1 MQQRLL
7 DSTPHEIQESL
18 VQDRRGR
25 LARPLAGRERRQAWP
40 FAIGLVLIAAVLPV
54 VAESERA
61 LSWPALIAIGL
72 LYVVST
78 GIEFEVGSGS
88 AVPSELALVPALFL
102 LPAPLVPLMVA
113 AALLIGDAPA
123 LLRGRL
129 HPERALTTVAYAW
142 YSVPPTVLMLLAGE
156 PAPRASHVAA
166 LAVLLA
172 ALLACQFA
180 GDLASTLLGEWIAH
194 GVRPGAL
201 IGPMLWVFLV
211 DCTLAPV
218 GLTAAIAAYE
228 VEGAVLL
235 LLPLMVLIAVFARE
249 RTNRI
254 SGVLELS
261 SAYRGTALLLGDVIE
276 ADDWYT
282 GSHSRDVVE
291 LTIAVCDELG
301 VSERTRQLAE
311 LTALLHD
318 VGKIAIPNEIITKP
332 GALTP
337 EERAVIE
344 THTVHGQRLLHRV
357 GGALREVGD
366 VVRACH
372 ERWDGL
378 GYPDGTAGEAIPL
391 VARIVCCCDA
401 FNAMTTDRPYRRAL
415 TLAVALQEL
424 EQHAGTQFDPAVA
437 AALVRCVRAGRVDHA
452 IESRRHAA

>member
-7 DSTPHEIQESL
+7 DAAPHDIQESL

-25 LARPLAGRERRQAWP
+25 LARPLGPSERVQAWP
-40 FAIGLVLIAAVLPV
+40 FALTLALVAVALPIAV
-54 VAESERA
+54 ESERA
-61 LSWPALIAIGL
+61 FSWQTLLAVGL

-102 LPAPLVPLMVA
+102 LPATLVPATVA
-113 AALLIGDAPA
+113 MALLIGDAPA
-123 LLRGRL
+123 LVRGRL
-129 HPERALTTVAYAW
+129 HPERAATTVAYAW
-142 YSVPPTVLMLLAGE
+142 YSVPPAIAMLVAGE
-156 PAPRASHVAA
+156 PTPLPRDVPA
-166 LAVLLA
+166 LAMLLVVLLSV
-172 ALLACQFA
+172 QFA
-180 GDLASTLLGEWIAH
+180 GDLASTLLGERIAH
-194 GVRPGAL
+194 GVRPQAL

-211 DCTLAPV
+211 DCMLAPV
-218 GLTAAIAAYE
+218 GLLAAIVAFHEPAT
-228 VEGAVLL
+228 VLL
-235 LLPLMVLIAVFARE
+235 LLPLMVLVAVFARE

-301 VSERTRQLAE
+301 VGERTRQQAE
-311 LTALLHD
+311 LAALLHD

-337 EERAVIE
+337 EERAVME
-344 THTVHGQRLLHRV
+344 THTVEGQRLLHRV
-357 GGALREVGD
+357 GGALREIGD
-366 VVRACH
+366 IVRACH
-372 ERWDGL
+372 ERWDGG

-391 VARIVCCCDA
+391 IARIVCCCDA

-415 TLAVALQEL
+415 TLAVAVEEL
-424 EQHAGTQFDPAVA
+424 EKNAGTQFDPGVV
-437 AALVRCVRAGRVDHA
+437 AALVRCVRAGSVDHA
-452 IESRRHAA
+452 IESLRRAA